1 MLKETGA
8 TIDELQS
15 RVNRALL
22 DGDWETLTDLVASDA
37 VITGPRGFVI
47 TRDAWINAHQEEAY
61 EQVRLDV
68 AESVTHAYDSAGLR
82 FDLVESECRY
92 HGEVIRGRFR
102 VSQMWVTADG
112 RWQLAGVQYTA
123 TPQD

>member
-1 MLKETGA
+1 MPTATRA
-8 TIDELQS
+8 TIDDLQQ

-22 DGDWETLTDLVASDA
+22 DGDWRTLTELVAADA

-47 TRDAWINAHQEEAY
+47 DRDTWIGVHRESEY

-68 AESVTHAYDSAGLR
+68 VERTTHTYEGSGLR
-82 FDLVESECRY
+82 SDLVESECRY

-102 VSQMWVTADG
+102 VSQMWATSGG
-112 RWQLAGVQYTA
+112 RWQLAALQYTTA
-123 TPQD
+123 AA